1 MYNTWKIVLGLS
13 RSDGKE
19 KSRKSGSDGPVTV
32 ESWLFGL
39 GFQDFVS
46 TFIEF
51 GYDNLNFVVSTLVKY
66 VINLYKFNLVSNV
79 IISLILEWSTNR
91 FRLERYGHRKRKR

>member
-1 MYNTWKIVLGLS
+1 MYNSWTIFVGLS
-13 RSDGKE
+13 RADSKE
-19 KSRKSGSDGPVTV
+19 NSRKNGNDVPVTV

-51 GYDNLNFVVSTLVKY
+51 GYDNLNFVVSTFIKY
-66 VINLYKFNLVSNV
+66 ITHL
-79 IISLILEWSTNR
+79 NR
-91 FRLERYGHRKRKR
+91 I